1 VIPQVAH
8 AVVNHRILPGDTVES
23 VLEHDRKV
31 IADPQVQVRPAS
43 FQQNPGAPVSPD
55 SAEYRRFRALVRASF
70 PEAGVSPGL
79 VVGATDGRHYQGV
92 AKAVLRF
99 VPITMRKGDL
109 TRFHGNDERIGIDDY
124 MRAIAFYE
132 RLMSGSPQPGN

>member
-1 VIPQVAH
+1 
-8 AVVNHRILPGDTVES
+8 

-31 IADPQVQVRPAS
+31 IDDPKVQVRPAS
-43 FQQNPGAPVSPD
+43 FQQNPAKPVSPG
-55 SAEYRRFRALVRASF
+55 SAEYQEFRTLVRASF

-109 TRFHGNDERIGIDDY
+109 TRFHGNDERIGVADY

-132 RLMSGSPQPGN
+132 RLMSGSQPPSN